1 MQKPAR
7 ILSTAPPFISMQEKH
22 MAFQE
27 FNMAHHWLPFT
38 PNRSFKNDPRI
49 FVAAEGMHFTTHDG
63 RQVLDGISSLWCVA
77 AGHNRKPIN
86 EAIKKQLDTLDYATA
101 FQASNDQ
108 AFKAAE
114 MIAGMA
120 PGDLNKVLFC
130 NSGSEAADTSLKVAL
145 AYHRARGEGHRNVFI
160 GREKGY
166 HGVGFGGMSVGGI
179 PANRKVY
186 GTALLP
192 RVDHMRFIHDPLHPE
207 HASHAYI
214 NGEEPVWTED
224 LLLEL
229 ENRIL
234 PLHDPSNVAAIIV
247 EPVSGSAGWYLP
259 PQGYLKRLREICD
272 KHGILLIFDEVIT
285 GFGRLGCNF
294 GADYYGVVPDML
306 NFAKCVTNGVIPLGG
321 VICTD
326 RIFDTMMQANAGS
339 PEYAI
344 EFFHGYTYSGHPVA
358 CAAAIATLNL
368 FKEENLFERAGQM
381 GKVLGDALHGG
392 LKGLPNVVGIRALG
406 LAGAVELSPVAGAP
420 GKRAY
425 DIFMDCFHHGVLVRP
440 AGENIV
446 VCPPYIVEP
455 AHIERIV
462 TVVGDAIRRNA

>member
-1 MQKPAR
+1 MAYQ
-7 ILSTAPPFISMQEKH
+7 TFSMDHQ
-22 MAFQE
+22 
-27 FNMAHHWLPFT
+27 WLPFT
-38 PNRSFKNDPRI
+38 PNRSFKKDPRI
-49 FVAAEGMHFTTHDG
+49 FVAADGMHFTTHDG
-63 RQVLDGISSLWCVA
+63 RQVLDGISSLWCVG
-77 AGHNRKPIN
+77 AGHSRRPIN

-114 MIAGMA
+114 MIAAMA

-186 GTALLP
+186 GAALLP
-192 RVDHMRFIHDPLHPE
+192 RVDHMRFIHDPVN
-207 HASHAYI
+207 HAYI
-214 NGEEPVWTED
+214 NGVEPVWQED

-234 PLHDPSNVAAIIV
+234 PLHDPSNVAAVMV
-247 EPVSGSAGWYLP
+247 EPISGSAGWYLP
-259 PQGYLKRLREICD
+259 PKGYLKRLREICD

-326 RIFDTMMQANAGS
+326 RIYGAMMDANANS
-339 PEYAI
+339 PEYAV

-381 GKVLGDALHGG
+381 GKLLGDAMHGG
-392 LKGLPNVVGIRALG
+392 LKGLPNVIGIRALG

>member
-1 MQKPAR
+1 
-7 ILSTAPPFISMQEKH
+7 
-22 MAFQE
+22 MAYKN
-27 FNMAHHWLPFT
+27 FNMDHQWLPFT
-38 PNRSFKNDPRI
+38 PNRTFAKDPRV
-49 FVAAEGMHFTTHDG
+49 FVAADGMMFTTHDG
-63 RQVLDGISSLWCVA
+63 KQVVDGISSLWCVA

-108 AFKAAE
+108 AFVAAE
-114 MIAGMA
+114 MIADMA

-145 AYHRARGEGHRNVFI
+145 AYHRARGEGHRSVFI
-160 GREKGY
+160 GRERAY

-179 PANRKVY
+179 PANRKAY

-192 RVDHMRFIHDPLHPE
+192 RVDHMRFIHDPVN
-207 HASHAYI
+207 HAYI
-214 NGEEPVWTED
+214 HGQEPVWTED

-294 GADYYGVVPDML
+294 GANFYGVVPDML

-326 RIFDTMMQANAGS
+326 RIYDTMMGANSKA
-339 PEYAI
+339 PDHAI

-368 FKEENLFERAGQM
+368 FKQDNLFERAGQM
-381 GKVLGDALHGG
+381 GKVLGDSMHTG
-392 LKGLPNVVGIRALG
+392 LKGLPNVIGIRTMG
-406 LAGAVELSPVAGAP
+406 LAGAVELAPVAGAP
-420 GKRAY
+420 GKRAF
-425 DIFMDCFHHGVLVRP
+425 DIFMDCYHHGVLVRP
-440 AGENIV
+440 AAENIV
-446 VCPPYIVEP
+446 ICPPYIVEKE
-455 AHIERIV
+455 HIDRILN
-462 TVVGDAIRRNA
+462 VVADAIRKHS

>member
-1 MQKPAR
+1 
-7 ILSTAPPFISMQEKH
+7 
-22 MAFQE
+22 MAYQDL
-27 FNMAHHWLPFT
+27 NMEHHWLPFT
-38 PNRSFKNDPRI
+38 PNRSFKKDPRI
-49 FVAAEGMHFTTHDG
+49 FVAADGMHFTTHDG
-63 RQVLDGISSLWCVA
+63 KQVLDAISSLWCVG

-114 MIAGMA
+114 MIATMA

-130 NSGSEAADTSLKVAL
+130 NSGSEAADTSLKLAL

-160 GREKGY
+160 GRERGY

-186 GTALLP
+186 GAALLP
-192 RVDHMRFIHDPLHPE
+192 RVDHMRFIHDPVN
-207 HASHAYI
+207 HAYI
-214 NGEEPVWTED
+214 NGVEPEWKED

-234 PLHDPSNVAAIIV
+234 PLHDPSNIAAVIV
-247 EPVSGSAGWYLP
+247 EPVAGSAGWYLP
-259 PQGYLKRLREICD
+259 PRGYLKRLREICD

-285 GFGRLGCNF
+285 GFGRMGTGF

-306 NFAKCVTNGVIPLGG
+306 NFAKCVTNGVFPLGG
-321 VICTD
+321 VICSD
-326 RIFDTMMQANAGS
+326 RIYDSMMNAHGNS
-339 PEYAI
+339 PEHAV
-344 EFFHGYTYSGHPVA
+344 EFFHGYTYSGHPVG
-358 CAAAIATLNL
+358 CAAAIATLDL
-368 FKEENLFERAGQM
+368 FRQENLFERAGQM
-381 GKVLGDALHGG
+381 GKVLGDAMHSAF
-392 LKGLPNVVGIRALG
+392 KGLPNVVGVRSLG
-406 LAGAVELSPVAGAP
+406 LAGAVELAPIAGAP

-440 AGENIV
+440 AAENMVI
-446 VCPPYIVEP
+446 CPPYIVEKE
-455 AHIERIV
+455 HIDRIV
-462 TVVGDAIRRNA
+462 NVVADSIRKNA